1 MNILKKDRELTG
13 VELTVDELLDWRN
26 RLKELRLSYSENDD
40 EWYWLDKQI
49 QYCDEELVNL
59 TH

>member
-1 MNILKKDRELTG
+1 M
-13 VELTVDELLDWRN
+13 ELTVDELLDWRN